1 MAYSNEDRLGI
12 PDFMQKTNT
21 YHQRPASSQYRRQT
35 NARNMTEDDY
45 EVYKEMRRR
54 SLDQKTIY
62 AKQSRKKVDKSLK
75 GQLQR
80 HWKGIVLAMGLGA
93 AALVGLQSLGDNLHE
108 FDMINQNPVV
118 AATSQA
124 VNNHKSRTDD
134 LQNWQLNTWGVG
146 QDVDAILE
154 NGGDPLIVLGTLGS
168 SLNETYT
175 QDELSSIVE
184 HSFGE
189 NPDTLVRSLNP
200 ERYEDGIQDPD
211 FKTDVRNYIVQQT
224 EADIARS
231 HIDANSQLEAMLN
244 SGQGIQN
251 TGEKGMGGK

>member
-1 MAYSNEDRLGI
+1 M
-12 PDFMQKTNT
+12 
-21 YHQRPASSQYRRQT
+21 
-35 NARNMTEDDY
+35 
-45 EVYKEMRRR
+45 
-54 SLDQKTIY
+54 
-62 AKQSRKKVDKSLK
+62 
-75 GQLQR
+75 QR
-80 HWKGIVLAMGLGA
+80 HWKGIVFAMGLGA

-154 NGGDPLIVLGTLGS
+154 NGGDPLIVLGTLGD
-168 SLNETYT
+168 SLDETYT
-175 QDELSSIVE
+175 QDELAAIVK

-200 ERYEDGIQDPD
+200 ERYEDGIQDTD
-211 FKTDVRNYIVQQT
+211 FKVDVRDYIVQQT

>member
-1 MAYSNEDRLGI
+1 M
-12 PDFMQKTNT
+12 
-21 YHQRPASSQYRRQT
+21 
-35 NARNMTEDDY
+35 
-45 EVYKEMRRR
+45 
-54 SLDQKTIY
+54 
-62 AKQSRKKVDKSLK
+62 
-75 GQLQR
+75 
-80 HWKGIVLAMGLGA
+80 
-93 AALVGLQSLGDNLHE
+93 
-108 FDMINQNPVV
+108 
-118 AATSQA
+118 
-124 VNNHKSRTDD
+124 
-134 LQNWQLNTWGVG
+134 QNWQLNTWGVG

-211 FKTDVRNYIVQQT
+211 FKADVRNYIVQQT

>member
-54 SLDQKTIY
+54 SLDRKNIH
-62 AKQSRKKVDKSLK
+62 AKQSRKKVDNSLK
-75 GQLQR
+75 GQLKR
-80 HWKGIVLAMGLGA
+80 HWKGIVFSIGLGA
-93 AALVGLQSLGDNLHE
+93 AVFSADQALDELFHE
-108 FDMINQNPVV
+108 ADIINQNSVV
-118 AATSQA
+118 SATRQA
-124 VNNHKSRTDD
+124 VRDHELRTDNVR
-134 LQNWQLNTWGVG
+134 NWQLNTSGVE
-146 QDVDAILE
+146 QDVDAILD
-154 NGGDPLIVLGTLGS
+154 NGGDPLIVLGTLGN
-168 SLNETYT
+168 SLNKTYT
-175 QDELSSIVE
+175 QDELTSIVE

-200 ERYEDGIQDPD
+200 ERYDEGIQDPD
-211 FKTDVRNYIVQQT
+211 FKVDVRNYIVQQT